1 VRLGGLGGVGGSGG
15 VQFLGFLVGD
25 GLGEGLLGGLR
36 GGVGIA
42 VEVVGNGMLQS

>member
-1 VRLGGLGGVGGSGG
+1 M
-15 VQFLGFLVGD
+15 QFLGFLVGD